1 MPNKLN
7 ITLELLVPSIL
18 SSLASVSPI
27 GFGLYGDLVD
37 NTPTLLPFSRGG
49 FTFAFVNVL
58 LFLWN
63 TKITLKY
70 INFLNKNMN
79 WIWIDLNIFIIS
91 LLNIYNSIEH
101 KFYNLY
107 KVLYRSWIVK
117 SGSNAQFYNYQTS
130 QTQTW

>member
-1 MPNKLN
+1 
-7 ITLELLVPSIL
+7 
-18 SSLASVSPI
+18 
-27 GFGLYGDLVD
+27 
-37 NTPTLLPFSRGG
+37 
-49 FTFAFVNVL
+49 
-58 LFLWN
+58 
-63 TKITLKY
+63 
-70 INFLNKNMN
+70 MN